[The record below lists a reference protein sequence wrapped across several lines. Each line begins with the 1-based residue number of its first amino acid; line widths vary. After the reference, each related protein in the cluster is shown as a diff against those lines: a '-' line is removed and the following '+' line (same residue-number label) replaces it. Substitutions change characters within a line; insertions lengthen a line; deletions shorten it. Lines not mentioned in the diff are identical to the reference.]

1 MSLADC
7 RLRQT
12 GCGRVL
18 RLTPRSECLFQN
30 IAFDLRAAAG
40 YLELSNRPVCLLQT
54 VAYDERAA
62 AGYLGLSTR
71 PVCLLQTVGE
81 PSVLSARTLRTY
93 VPLRAKPKRKRVCK
107 RYTGLGEKALGT
119 LPQPRSGNTSARN
132 TRTLAKKPWVPCRS
146 PYPSTSARDIQGP
159 HKEAPVTSPILT
171 PSPASSSSIS
181 YRYEKQKEWGNYP
194 WSAPGRC
201 RSSLRCSLSCLRVP
215 ARPPAPRIRSYATLC
230 G

>member
-132 TRTLAKKPWVPCRS
+132 TRTLAKKLWVLCRS
-146 PYPSTSARDIQGP
+146 PYP
-159 HKEAPVTSPILT
+159 ILT
-171 PSPASSSSIS
+171 PFPASSSSIS
-181 YRYEKQKEWGNYP
+181 YRCEKQTEWGNYP